1 MKRFYSVS
9 QRRFTSSVLSA
20 ISQGSKSEFESS
32 ISSNGVLERLWRTRA
47 TLPSSQAKADDVV
60 NASSTLPIVLRTKEA
75 VFHDV
80 AKENASLEGVALKV
94 KQFTTYFKSV
104 IYFYRVGIQNV
115 WRNRKESKLIKER
128 YNVEVVTT
136 GGKVIKRQIR
146 NGKDMVNA
154 LVSLENFERVEQEA
168 LKVVDPRIVLNI
180 TRKEFQTVLRTEKD
194 FFKIPL
200 FALILVIFAEMTP
213 LLCFLVPEITPST
226 CVFPG
231 LIKKMNKH
239 AITAQETLSKLRKER
254 YYDEYYS
261 KGETLFQS
269 VEKLPDDELRLLAQS
284 LRLTSRYV
292 PIGLYPASILQN
304 RLMDKYNEI
313 KVDNYFLVSSEG
325 QNMWSLNKNE
335 LTRACLDRGL
345 IDFTKDDLT
354 HIGSHELRLRLFFFL
369 GMFENEK
376 SIGNVGL
383 FALNFL
389 NLSESVHFN
398 TIRQKDAHELNHWW
412 VEEHKEEIKYSSEKS
427 K

>member
-20 ISQGSKSEFESS
+20 ISQGSKSEFEST

-47 TLPSSQAKADDVV
+47 TLPSSQAKTDDVV

-213 LLCFLVPEITPST
+213 LLCFLVPEITPAT